1 MMPRD
6 WIRGVTRFR
15 YTLPVMALLHQLNGA
30 KFLSLVRMLSA
41 SDRAIRQALD
51 HLIDLDW
58 VERNPGYGHPSRPE
72 YILTSEGSRVAPDAA
87 AIWSELSAWSN
98 EEIAMERW
106 PLVALD
112 SVLGGNHRF
121 AQISKDIG
129 ATPRAVALALQRLDA
144 AGLVERKVIHAF
156 PPTTLYEPTQW
167 GICLLSPS
175 GELRSP
181 DGPSPLDSRDTA

>member
-6 WIRGVTRFR
+6 WIQRATRFR
-15 YTLPVMALLHQLNGA
+15 YTLPVLALLHQESGA
-30 KFLSLVRMLSA
+30 KFISLVRMLSS
-41 SDRAIRQALD
+41 SDRAVRQALD
-51 HLIDLDW
+51 HLIEVGW

-72 YILTSEGSRVAPDAA
+72 YILTSEGIRVAACA
-87 AIWSELSAWSN
+87 SSIWSELSTWSN

-106 PLVALD
+106 PLVTLD
-112 SVLGGNHRF
+112 SVLRGNHRF
-121 AQISKDIG
+121 AQILKDIR

-144 AGLVERKVIHAF
+144 AGLVERKIIHAY

-167 GICLLSPS
+167 GAALLNPS

-181 DGPSPLDSRDTA
+181 DGPSPLDSRDKA